1 MASRYSKAKLLNKP
15 SQNEDSTMTIKQN
28 LYQILGVPPDADHSA
43 IEKAFQAKDQL
54 YQAGLHGQSPDEA
67 SLKRKILLQAY
78 TTIINPVE
86 RAAYDAKLI
95 ARTQGSAEIL
105 PEFPSAMMPLPEKKS
120 GRTGGLKP
128 ILMMIGSMMAI
139 GLVIQLGFM
148 FSAYRANHDMNY
160 AVSAGTTQQEMVI
173 LREFYQSTG
182 QQPRSIAEMHEMQRQ
197 LDMQAEASRAQY
209 QQQAKQEAYQR
220 ELEKSSRVGQE
231 VSTRLRRA
239 EEEARLAEEEK
250 QRQVQEQEKA
260 RKQAEEER
268 IAREKNKWNAVL
280 QGGNYNS
287 SNNSSDE

>member
-1 MASRYSKAKLLNKP
+1 
-15 SQNEDSTMTIKQN
+15 MTIKQT
-28 LYQILGVPPDADHSA
+28 LYQILDVPPDADHSA
-43 IEKAFQAKDQL
+43 IEKAFCAKDQF
-54 YQAGLHGQSPDEA
+54 YQEGQNGQNPEEVSI
-67 SLKRKILLQAY
+67 KRKILLQAY

-105 PEFPSAMMPLPEKKS
+105 PDFPSAMIPLPEKKS
-120 GRTGGLKP
+120 GMTGGLKP
-128 ILMMIGSMMAI
+128 ILMMIGTMMAI

-148 FSAYRANHDMNY
+148 FSAYRAGRGGDY
-160 AVSAGTTQQEMVI
+160 SVDAGTSQQEKLM
-173 LREFYQSTG
+173 LQEFYQSTG
-182 QQPRSIAEMHEMQRQ
+182 QQPHSIAEMHEMQRQ

-250 QRQVQEQEKA
+250 QRQVQEQENA